1 MMLCI
6 RTKNLTCVL
15 DEYHVYYIGIVNTTS
30 QQEYILLLYRREGE
44 YPTTLR
50 YCYNPFM
57 WVVALNKMHVQ
68 RFHSGNM
75 PTLAT

>member
-44 YPTTLR
+44 YPSYYTEVLLQ
-50 YCYNPFM
+50 PFY
-57 WVVALNKMHVQ
+57 VGGGLK
-68 RFHSGNM
+68 
-75 PTLAT
+75 